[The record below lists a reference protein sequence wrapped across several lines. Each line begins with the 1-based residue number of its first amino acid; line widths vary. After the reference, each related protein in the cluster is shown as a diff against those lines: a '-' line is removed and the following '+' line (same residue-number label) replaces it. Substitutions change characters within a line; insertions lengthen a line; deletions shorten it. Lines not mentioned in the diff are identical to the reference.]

1 MTLGELL
8 PLVAIAVAFWF
19 LLIRPASV
27 RRKAQARLVASLAPG
42 QHVMTTAGVFGTLR
56 SIEGER
62 VRVEVAPGTEIEM
75 LSAAIAQVVPAELP
89 TEPSAVD
96 PDDEAAFGAQGS
108 SGVEASTAHET
119 PGSEADRG

>member
-27 RRKAQARLVASLAPG
+27 RRKEQARLVASLAPG
-42 QHVMTTAGVFGTLR
+42 QHVMTTAGVFGTLTA
-56 SIEGER
+56 IEGER

-75 LSAAIAQVVPAELP
+75 LAVAVAQVVPAEP
-89 TEPSAVD
+89 PAVE
-96 PDDEAAFGAQGS
+96 PDDESADGAPGS
-108 SGVEASTAHET
+108 AGVEAGAGTET

>member
-8 PLVAIAVAFWF
+8 PLAAIAVAFWF

-27 RRKAQARLVASLAPG
+27 RRKEQARLVASLAPG
-42 QHVMTTAGVFGTLR
+42 QHVMTTAGVFGTLTA
-56 SIEGER
+56 IEGER

-75 LSAAIAQVVPAELP
+75 LAVAVAQVVPAESP
-89 TEPSAVD
+89 AVD
-96 PDDEAAFGAQGS
+96 PGDGSAAGAPGS
-108 SGVEASTAHET
+108 ADVEASAGPET